1 MGEQSGDRTNA
12 LKARVAKG
20 FKDTV
25 AEELRQRS
33 AMIDTIRGVYESYGF
48 DPLETPAVEY
58 VDVLGKFL
66 PEQDQPDGG
75 IFALRDNDEQWIS
88 LRYDLTAPL
97 SRFVAERWQTMSLP
111 FRRYQVGSV
120 FRNEKPGPGRYREF
134 TQFDVDTIGAGS
146 IAADAE
152 NCAIMAEA
160 LEALGMPRGD
170 YAVKV
175 NNRKVL
181 DGVMESIGIPP
192 DSDLSASLPVL
203 RAVDKF
209 DRVGFEGVRL
219 LLTKGR
225 MDESGDFT
233 KGAGLSEDQAAQVLA
248 YMQVTGE
255 SRAAICAGLRDVV
268 GKSEIGAEGIAELE
282 QIGALLD
289 GLGLEERQVI
299 FDPSIVRG
307 LAYYTGPVLEVGMT
321 FEIMDEKGQPRQFGS
336 VAGGGR
342 YDGLVE
348 RFVGKRV
355 PATGVSIGVDRLL
368 AALTA
373 ADRLPVADL
382 VGPVLVTVMDP
393 ARLADYA
400 AIARDLRAAGIR
412 AELYMGASKFKA
424 QMKYADRRGAPVAV
438 IAGEDEFQAGTVSLK
453 DLEAGRAQAEDSASR
468 EEWKDKSRASAQ
480 MVVPRGELIAQVK
493 TILERRERARSQG
506 NG

>member
-1 MGEQSGDRTNA
+1 MADRSNA

-20 FKDTV
+20 FKDTT
-25 AEELRQRS
+25 AADLRQRN
-33 AMIDTIRGVYESYGF
+33 AMIGTIRSVYESYGF

-97 SRFVAERWQTMSLP
+97 SRFVAERWATMSLP
-111 FRRYQVGSV
+111 FRRYQVGPV
-120 FRNEKPGPGRYREF
+120 YRNEKPGPGRYREF
-134 TQFDVDTIGAGS
+134 YQFDVDTIGAGS
-146 IAADAE
+146 MAADAE
-152 NCAIMAEA
+152 NCAIMAET
-160 LEALGMPRGD
+160 LEALGMERGD

-181 DGVMESIGIPP
+181 DGVLESIGIAPGG
-192 DSDLSASLPVL
+192 DLTASLPVL

-209 DRVGFEGVRL
+209 DRVGFDGVQL

-233 KGAGLSEDQAAQVLA
+233 KGAGLTDDQAAQVLA
-248 YMQVTGE
+248 YMKVCGDT
-255 SRAAICAGLRDVV
+255 RADICTGLRDVV
-268 GKSEIGAEGIAELE
+268 GTSEVGAEGIAELE
-282 QIGALLD
+282 EIGALLD
-289 GLGLEERQVI
+289 GLGIEERQCV

-307 LAYYTGPVLEVGMT
+307 LAYYTGPVLEVGIT
-321 FEIMDEKGQPRQFGS
+321 FEIADENGQPRQFGS

-368 AALTA
+368 AALA
-373 ADRLPVADL
+373 AAGRLSDDTQT
-382 VGPVLVTVMDP
+382 GPVLVTVMDQT
-393 ARLADYA
+393 RLKDYA
-400 AIARDLRAAGIR
+400 AIAQELRAAGIR
-412 AELYMGASKFKA
+412 TELYTGESKFKA
-424 QMKYADRRGAPVAV
+424 QMKYADRRHAPVAV
-438 IAGEDEFQAGTVSLK
+438 IAGGDEFDAGTVSLK
-453 DLEAGRAQAEDSASR
+453 DLDAGRAQADDIASH
-468 EEWKDKSRASAQ
+468 EEWKDKSRAQ
-480 MVVPRGELIAQVK
+480 EVVPRSDLVAKVRS
-493 TILERRERARSQG
+493 ILERRQG
-506 NG
+506 G